1 MTDIFA
7 SPFELVSARDYTEP
21 ITGLKVEFK
30 TDKIRDSTTKEEVYI
45 SSKKYLNDII
55 IQYKNYSI
63 SGQQMKESSY
73 RLYVGIVE
81 DDEFIKKHIYSCAY
95 NNIKDKMCLE
105 NKFDDNFDIEGE
117 FYVGIDVSTYTWDVE
132 DYDDSDTDDEKDL
145 PPIKKAISETECI
158 ICFEKPPNILYLECL
173 HRSVCVSCDGKGKF
187 VRCPLCRTRIKN
199 KKIRID

>member
-7 SPFELVSARDYTEP
+7 SPFKLVSARSYTEP

-30 TDKIRDSTTKEEVYI
+30 TDKIHDSTTKEEVYI
-45 SSKKYLNDII
+45 LSNKYLNDII
-55 IQYKNYSI
+55 SQYKNYSI
-63 SGQQMKESSY
+63 SGELMKESSY
-73 RLYVGIVE
+73 KLYVGIVE
-81 DDEFIKKHIYSCAY
+81 DYEFCKKHVYSCAY
-95 NNIKDKMCLE
+95 NNITSKMGLE

-132 DYDDSDTDDEKDL
+132 DYGSDTDDEED
-145 PPIKKAISETECI
+145 PTPIKKAISETECI
-158 ICFEKPPNILYLECL
+158 VCFEKPPNILYLECL